1 MKKSLIVLFVSLI
14 TTAFPWSLKTGTYNL
29 TGSSAESGR
38 TYYGQVIIA
47 PQGKNYQVI
56 WKVGNSQAQIGVG
69 IYRDWEDVLSVA
81 YLDLNSQ
88 VWGVASFKVGV
99 YGELEG
105 KWTTAEGTNQ
115 GTEYLT
121 WQSSFLY

>member
-1 MKKSLIVLFVSLI
+1 MKKTLICLFLGLI
-14 TTAFPWSLKTGTYNL
+14 TTAFPWALKTGTYNL
-29 TGSSAESGR
+29 TGSSANNGR
-38 TYYGQVIIA
+38 TYHGQVIIA
-47 PQGKNYQVI
+47 PQGQNYQVI
-56 WKVGNSQAQIGVG
+56 WKVGNSQTQVGVG

-81 YLDLNSQ
+81 YLDLDTR
-88 VWGVASFKVGV
+88 VWGVASFKVGA

-121 WQSSFLY
+121 WQNSFLY